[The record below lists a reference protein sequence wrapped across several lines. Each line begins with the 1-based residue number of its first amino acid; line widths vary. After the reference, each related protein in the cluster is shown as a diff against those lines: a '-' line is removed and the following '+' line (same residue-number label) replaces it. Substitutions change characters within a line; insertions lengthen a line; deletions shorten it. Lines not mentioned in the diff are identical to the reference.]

1 MTICAL
7 PLCHPLCSSL
17 LSGVTIF
24 VTGVAT
30 AARGENGGQI
40 ITAMGREAV
49 GADLIEDGISIV
61 VIDGLAKPI
70 VSTLDPVQYGMNR
83 GIREDIDIKVLR
95 EKAAKLDAE
104 RAKGWC
110 GWMEGILWD

>member
-17 LSGVTIF
+17 LSGLTIF

-49 GADLIEDGISIV
+49 GADLIEDQQQNSATHFPKV
-61 VIDGLAKPI
+61 AEL
-70 VSTLDPVQYGMNR
+70 VQFER
-83 GIREDIDIKVLR
+83 GDFRY
-95 EKAAKLDAE
+95 A
-104 RAKGWC
+104 
-110 GWMEGILWD
+110 

>member
-1 MTICAL
+1 MISMAL
-7 PLCHPLCSSL
+7 PNSALPNS
-17 LSGVTIF
+17 
-24 VTGVAT
+24 AT
-30 AARGENGGQI
+30 HFTRV

-83 GIREDIDIKVLR
+83 GIREDIDMTKPTKV
-95 EKAAKLDAE
+95 KVV
-104 RAKGWC
+104 GTFHVPST
-110 GWMEGILWD
+110 